1 MDDNRYE
8 NLANTLKN
16 SGLAASMNE
25 AMNMAKEMIGTGE
38 KVQDDFEKRSNF
50 MTNKVEEMKKEKF
63 GIRRPKIKIEIKNNI
78 KEQVAKDMVENAQK
92 KEPVIIRNEYETP
105 DKKEIIEDNST
116 LNEIME
122 EEAKEVYEET
132 GKEDISVREVNNI
145 EQQPD
150 VDVSE
155 MFDFTKRSC
164 E

>member
-38 KVQDDFEKRSNF
+38 KVQNDFEKRSNF
-50 MTNKVEEMKKEKF
+50 ITNKVEEMKKEKI
-63 GIRRPKIKIEIKNNI
+63 GIRRPKIKVEIKNDI

-92 KEPVIIRNEYETP
+92 KEPIIIRNEYETP
-105 DKKEIIEDNST
+105 KKKVEENDST

-122 EEAKEVYEET
+122 EEAREVYEET

-145 EQQPD
+145 EQQQD

-155 MFDFTKRSC
+155 MFDFTKRPC